1 MAILFHFCT
10 HLMFFSFS
18 VSSYHMPCVAPTP
31 VAAVASEAI
40 SQARSQAP
48 SIVFID
54 EIDAVGRR
62 RGKGSFGGGGNDE
75 RENTLNQL
83 LVEMVAW
90 LTKGRLEA

>member
-1 MAILFHFCT
+1 
-10 HLMFFSFS
+10 MFYFLLVSCESLS
-18 VSSYHMPCVAPTP
+18 VSSYHMLRVAATP
-31 VAAVASEAI
+31 VAAVASEPI

-54 EIDAVGRR
+54 GIDA
-62 RGKGSFGGGGNDE
+62 FGGGGNDE